1 MDSQGV
7 LFNVDASLPQHG
19 LVVGKVEAVLH
30 LHLHLHQLQAVI
42 QLLVL

>member
-1 MDSQGV
+1 MDLQGR
-7 LFNVDASLPQHG
+7 LFNVDASLLQHG

-30 LHLHLHQLQAVI
+30 LLQLQAVI